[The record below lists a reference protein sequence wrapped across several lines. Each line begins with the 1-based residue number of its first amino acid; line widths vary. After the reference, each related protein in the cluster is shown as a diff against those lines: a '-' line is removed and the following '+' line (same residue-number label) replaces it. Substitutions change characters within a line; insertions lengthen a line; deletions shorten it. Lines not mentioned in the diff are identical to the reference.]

1 MVGPEQVER
10 FNGFIAAKLMGDSK
24 PGVSSG
30 QAMQIV
36 EDVAAATLP
45 EGYSIAW
52 TGQAFQEKRSAGSSL
67 QAFGFAIIMVF

>member
-1 MVGPEQVER
+1 
-10 FNGFIAAKLMGDSK
+10 
-24 PGVSSG
+24 
-30 QAMQIV
+30 MQIV

-52 TGQAFQEKRSAGSSL
+52 TGQAFGEKRSAGSSL